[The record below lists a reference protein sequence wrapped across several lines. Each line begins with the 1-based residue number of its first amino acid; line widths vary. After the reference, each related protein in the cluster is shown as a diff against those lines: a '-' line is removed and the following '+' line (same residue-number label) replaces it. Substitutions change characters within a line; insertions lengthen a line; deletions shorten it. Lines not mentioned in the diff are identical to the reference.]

1 MKVGD
6 LVEYKTWKAIIAETD
21 TRRRDGVVW
30 YSLLFIGEAPDFL
43 RTTEGG
49 VYPGFQCWQLKVLS
63 EI

>member
-6 LVEYKTWKAIIAETD
+6 LGEYKTWQAIIAETD

-43 RTTEGG
+43 RATKGG
-49 VYPGFQCWQLKVLS
+49 VYPGFQHWQLKVLS
-63 EI
+63 EV